1 MIFSLDGKRRRIE
14 SLPGRRECADD
25 QLAGGTN
32 DPKLRDRTTQ
42 LAVLGK
48 SERREKLRRPVFY
61 RGKRESERARTVSIH
76 TLRVGKTERKAR
88 AADQ

>member
-1 MIFSLDGKRRRIE
+1 MKRIE
-14 SLPGRRECADD
+14 TLSGRRERADD
-25 QLAGGTN
+25 QLVGGTN

-48 SERREKLRRPVFY
+48 SERSEKLRRPVFH
-61 RGKRESERARTVSIH
+61 RGKCESERARTVSIH

-88 AADQ
+88 PADQ